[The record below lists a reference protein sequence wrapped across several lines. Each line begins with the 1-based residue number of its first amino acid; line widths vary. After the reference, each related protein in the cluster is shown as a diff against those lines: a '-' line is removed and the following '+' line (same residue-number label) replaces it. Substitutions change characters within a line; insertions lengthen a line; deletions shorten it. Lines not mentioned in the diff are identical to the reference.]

1 MITTVGVFGAA
12 LMLTASLLANAADP
26 AERDARLVHEA
37 RQVVA
42 DIDKGQYDKVE
53 ARFDKTMADALP
65 LERLTE
71 TSKSISQQ
79 AGALKSVGEA
89 TTSRKDNFFIVVLP
103 CEFANM
109 PLDAQIVFDTE
120 DKIAGMYFRPHAA
133 PTTYNTPSNRKETA
147 LASRDG
153 AG

>member
-1 MITTVGVFGAA
+1 MITPVQVFGAA

-26 AERDARLVHEA
+26 ADRDARLVREA
-37 RQVVA
+37 RQVVT

-103 CEFANM
+103 CEYANM
-109 PLDAQIVFDTE
+109 PLDAQIVFDTD

-133 PTTYNTPSNRKETA
+133 PTAYHVPGNAPAVLLSK
-147 LASRDG
+147 S